1 MSPEPPALIVG
12 DADDP
17 HVRAVAQQLVAAGRS
32 RPEVVDLDEIQRR
45 GVTLSETGP
54 SVGRTHANPGIDL
67 ATPRRG
73 WLRRLHSPTW
83 AFGLVAGDIAS
94 VEAAAWHTAF
104 SSALA
109 ESRTLWL
116 TDPRD
121 LRTSESKIA
130 QWRTART
137 LGIRFPK
144 TLVTSDPK
152 EVAETFKG
160 DVVVKPLGA
169 AQFWIDGVTHTSFAH
184 RMDAGD
190 PTLGAL
196 RFAPFIVQECLV
208 ARRHLRV
215 VTVGNEAW
223 VSALEASPKM
233 ATDWRSEAANHHGFR
248 ALHGDVEQVVEAA
261 LRVASASRLGYSSQ
275 DWIETDDGVFLIDV
289 NPSGQWLFLDER
301 VATSISLAIALTLS
315 SPVGEDAT

>member
-1 MSPEPPALIVG
+1 MIVG

-17 HVRAVAQQLVAAGRS
+17 HVSAVAQQLVAANRP
-32 RPEVVDLDEIQRR
+32 RPEVVDLDEIQRSS
-45 GVTLSETGP
+45 VTLSETGP
-54 SVGRTHANPGIDL
+54 SVGRTRADPGIDL

-109 ESRTLWL
+109 ESSVLWL
-116 TDPRD
+116 TDPQD
-121 LRTSESKIA
+121 LRTSESKIN

-152 EVAETFKG
+152 EVADTFSG

-184 RMDAGD
+184 RMDARD
-190 PTLGAL
+190 PTLDAL
-196 RFAPFIVQECLV
+196 RSAPFIVQECLV
-208 ARRHLRV
+208 PRRHLRV

-223 VSALEASPKM
+223 VSALNATPEM
-233 ATDWRSEAANHHGFR
+233 AADWRSEAANHHGFR
-248 ALHGDVEQVVEAA
+248 ALRGGMDHVVEGA
-261 LRVASASRLGYSSQ
+261 LRVTSASRLGYSSQ

-289 NPSGQWLFLDER
+289 NPSGQWLFLDEPI
-301 VATSISLAIALTLS
+301 AASISRAIALTLS
-315 SPVGEDAT
+315 TPVGEDAT